1 MSVAEAIYICL
12 YCRYLSPGECI
23 VHDRGPEFCN
33 EVSRKLHSV
42 FGVDIRV
49 ISAGKPKA
57 NGQAEV
63 TVRTWKSRA
72 RALMAQHGI
81 LA

>member
-1 MSVAEAIYICL
+1 MSVAEAIWTCI

-23 VHDRGPEFCN
+23 VHDRGSEFCN
-33 EVSRKLHSV
+33 EISKQLHKV
-42 FGVDIRV
+42 FNVDIRV
-49 ISAGKPKA
+49 ISAGKPQA
-57 NGQAEV
+57 NGQVEV

-72 RALMAQHGI
+72 RALMAEHGI

>member
-1 MSVAEAIYICL
+1 MSVAEAIWTCI

-23 VHDRGPEFCN
+23 VHDRGTEFCN
-33 EVSRKLHSV
+33 EVSRQLHAAWK
-42 FGVDIRV
+42 VDIRV
-49 ISAGKPKA
+49 ISAGKPQA

-72 RALMAQHGI
+72 RALMAEHGI
-81 LA
+81 FA